1 MDISIIGAGYVGL
14 TTAGCLA
21 ETGHK
26 IFCAESDAKKLAKLQ
41 AGELPFF
48 EPHLQEMVS
57 RNRAAGLLQNPLH
70 TPDQAVC

>member
-41 AGELPFF
+41 AGELPS
-48 EPHLQEMVS
+48 LS
-57 RNRAAGLLQNPLH
+57 RTCRRW
-70 TPDQAVC
+70 